1 MSWGDIVKKIKIIAL
16 LLLVLF
22 AIDHMC
28 YIFFSF
34 PSIYHYATLHPT
46 FEKWYALVHGFSAII
61 SLLYLEKED
70 T

>member
-1 MSWGDIVKKIKIIAL
+1 MKKIKIIAL

-34 PSIYHYATLHPT
+34 PSIYHYATLHPA
-46 FEKWYALVHGFSAII
+46 FEKWYALILGLGAII
-61 SLLYLEKED
+61 SLLYLGKED